1 MRDLAT
7 ITRETRRIL
16 SSAFGNVTIAKESK
30 VHAKLTIMTEFSEL
44 EIIEIGIHNVV
55 VNMNHETW
63 LMPMKDVENVFLTIG
78 KGSTFFVNLDT
89 GLWEDIKMG
98 KLPLEVNQ

>member
-16 SSAFGNVTIAKESK
+16 SNAFGSVTIAKESK
-30 VHAKLTIMTEFSEL
+30 VHAKLTMMTEFSEV

-55 VNMNHETW
+55 VFENHETS
-63 LMPMKDVENVFLTIG
+63 LIPMEDVENVFLTIG
-78 KGSTFFVNLDT
+78 KGSKLFVNLET
-89 GLWEDIKMG
+89 GLWEDAKTG
-98 KLPLEVNQ
+98 KLPWEVNQ

>member
-16 SSAFGNVTIAKESK
+16 SNAFGNVTIAKDAK
-30 VHAKLTIMTEFSEL
+30 VHAKLTMMTEFSEV

-55 VNMNHETW
+55 VFESHEVS
-63 LMPMKDVENVFLTIG
+63 LIPMEDVENVFLTIG
-78 KGSTFFVNLDT
+78 EGTKLFVNLET
-89 GLWEDIKMG
+89 GLWEDAK
-98 KLPLEVNQ
+98 

>member
-16 SSAFGNVTIAKESK
+16 SNAFGNVTIAKEAK
-30 VHAKLTIMTEFSEL
+30 VHAKLTMMTEFSEV

-55 VNMNHETW
+55 VFESHEVS
-63 LMPMKDVENVFLTIG
+63 LIPMEDVENVFLTIG
-78 KGSTFFVNLDT
+78 EGTKLFVNLET
-89 GLWEDIKMG
+89 GLWEDAK
-98 KLPLEVNQ
+98 

>member
-30 VHAKLTIMTEFSEL
+30 IHAKLTMMTEFSEV
-44 EIIEIGIHNVV
+44 EIIEIGIHSVV
-55 VNMNHETW
+55 VFENHEMS
-63 LMPMKDVENVFLTIG
+63 LIPMEDVENVFLTIG

-89 GLWEDIKMG
+89 GLWEDIKTG
-98 KLPLEVNQ
+98 KLPWEVNQ

>member
-30 VHAKLTIMTEFSEL
+30 IHARLFMKVEFSEV
-44 EIIEIGIHNVV
+44 EIIEVGIHNVV

-63 LMPMKDVENVFLTIG
+63 LMPMRDVENVFLTIG
-78 KGSTFFVNLDT
+78 KGSTLFVNLET
-89 GLWEDIKMG
+89 GLWEDAETG
-98 KLPLEVNQ
+98 KLPWEVNQ